1 MIQPIPDEHVRDL
14 VDAFKLIIMD
24 NLWALLGTVA
34 IIVASYIFKD
44 DLKDRYAG
52 YKWRRNVEYR
62 RLDQVYFYEWHEI
75 GVIEYI
81 AKVETAFTMY
91 TVTVKDDKISVTGG
105 RSIVIPNAELQD
117 MHIARFKPH
126 IGDPREVPSFIIE
139 DIQRKVA

>member
-1 MIQPIPDEHVRDL
+1 MMQPIPDEHVRDL
-14 VDAFKLIIMD
+14 VEAFKLIVTD
-24 NLWALLGTVA
+24 NLWALIGVGLVT
-34 IIVASYIFKD
+34 ILTFIFKD
-44 DLKDRYAG
+44 ELKDRYAG

-81 AKVETAFTMY
+81 SKADTAFTMY
-91 TVTVKDDKISVTGG
+91 TVAVKDDKISVTGG

-126 IGDPREVPSFIIE
+126 IGDPSEVPSFILD
-139 DIQRKVA
+139 DIKVKN

>member
-1 MIQPIPDEHVRDL
+1 MQPLPDEHVRDL
-14 VDAFKLIIMD
+14 VEAFKLIVTD
-24 NLWALLGTVA
+24 NLWALIGVGLVT
-34 IIVASYIFKD
+34 ILTFIFKD
-44 DLKDRYAG
+44 ELKDRYAG

-81 AKVETAFTMY
+81 AKVDTAFTMY
-91 TVTVKDDKISVTGG
+91 TVAVKDDKISVTGG

-126 IGDPREVPSFIIE
+126 IGDPSEVPSFILD
-139 DIQRKVA
+139 DIKVKN

>member
-1 MIQPIPDEHVRDL
+1 MMQPIPDEHVRDL
-14 VDAFKLIIMD
+14 VEAFKLIVTD
-24 NLWALLGTVA
+24 NLWALIGVGLVT
-34 IIVASYIFKD
+34 ILTFIFKD
-44 DLKDRYAG
+44 ELKDRYAG

-81 AKVETAFTMY
+81 SKADTAFTMY
-91 TVTVKDDKISVTGG
+91 TVAVKDDKISVTGG

-126 IGDPREVPSFIIE
+126 IGDPSEVPSFILD
-139 DIQRKVA
+139 DIKVKS